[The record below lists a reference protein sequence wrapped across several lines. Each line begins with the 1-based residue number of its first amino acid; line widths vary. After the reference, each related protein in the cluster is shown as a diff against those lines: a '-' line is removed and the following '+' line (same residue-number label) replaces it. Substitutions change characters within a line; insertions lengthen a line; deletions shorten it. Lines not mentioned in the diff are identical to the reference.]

1 MQPTSAP
8 VTAGRVG
15 WPLVVVL
22 AALAAVA
29 PIATDLYLPGFPAIG
44 ADLEAGAS
52 AVQLSLTTFLVGL
65 AAGQL
70 VMGPLSDRYGRRRP
84 LVASAAASVL
94 AGTACALAPS
104 LPVLVGARFV
114 HGLAGAGGMVIGRAV
129 VADLVSGRAAARAF
143 TLMLTVGG
151 VAPALSP
158 LAGGLL
164 AGPVGWRGMLW
175 TVTGLCALM
184 LAGVLLVVRETLPPA
199 ARHAGAG
206 ARGVAAGL
214 RAALA
219 RPAFRR
225 PAAVFALGFG
235 AMMGYIAAS
244 PFLYQTVL
252 GTSAVGYG
260 LLFGVNAVGLFTT
273 GSLVA
278 RAVGRGADPRRV
290 VRRSLVVQ
298 GAGTAGFLLLA
309 LGQAPP
315 WTFAVALFVVVAA
328 NGGIF
333 GTASALAMEHVRDV
347 AGSGS
352 ALLGFG
358 QFVLGGVVSPL
369 VGLGGE
375 RSAVVPALV
384 MAGSSALALLAG
396 RRL

>member
-8 VTAGRVG
+8 PTTGRVG
-15 WPLVVVL
+15 LPLVVVL

-44 ADLEAGAS
+44 AELDATAS
-52 AVQLSLTTFLVGL
+52 GVQLSLTTFLAGL
-65 AAGQL
+65 AVGQL

-94 AGTACALAPS
+94 AGAACALAPS

-129 VADLVSGRAAARAF
+129 VADLVSGRDAARAF

-175 TVTGLCALM
+175 TVTALCAAM
-184 LAGVLLVVRETLPPA
+184 LVGVLAVVRETHPPSV
-199 ARHAGAG
+199 RGRAG
-206 ARGVAAGL
+206 GVVAGL
-214 RAALA
+214 RTSLG
-219 RPAFRR
+219 RPGFRT

-244 PFLYQTVL
+244 PFLYQNVL

-260 LLFGVNAVGLFTT
+260 VLFGVNAVGLFTT

-278 RAVGRGADPRRV
+278 RAVGRGTDPRRV
-290 VRRSLVVQ
+290 VRTSLLVQ
-298 GAGTAGFLLLA
+298 GAGTAGFLALA
-309 LGQAPP
+309 LAGAPP
-315 WTFAVALFVVVAA
+315 WTYAVALFVTVAA

-333 GTASALAMEHVRDV
+333 GTSSALAMEHVRDV

-352 ALLGFG
+352 ALLGFS
-358 QFVLGGVVSPL
+358 QFVLGGLVSPL
-369 VGLGGE
+369 VGLGGD

-384 MAGSSALALLAG
+384 MATSSALALLAA